1 MEPLFLLLLLII
13 IIVFSTCQNYCNVS
27 NYCSNCSYCGIN
39 NYRCNCNF
47 YNGYCLSEN
56 SNQLL
61 YSREFITNYDGCYI
75 NEGDLL
81 QICGE
86 TYIYIKNGE
95 SKYLNLNSTN
105 KFNFFCYYKVINQ
118 DSPIFNLILKIQR
131 NGNLSPNFNLFLIIY
146 DDNNIVKK
154 DEVSNVLV
162 ADNYLEINEDNCRQM
177 SIYLEF
183 ENSQN
188 IEGLSLTFSNI
199 RNSNEFIATETTQVI
214 GSPSTSKNM
223 GLIIGII
230 IGGVAFITVIII
242 TIILIK
248 KKSENEISMNWN
260 HYNKEKDE
268 KRKEKAKNFLD
279 KLKLNIYD
287 KELNKDCPKCIL
299 CQRDFIPNNLII
311 ITECS
316 HIFHENCFHNYI
328 LTYLSLNCPNCK
340 KDLISNSDN
349 DLNKRNLPMSN
360 TLNEYIPEKT
370 NQTNQNNSMSGMN
383 VV

>member
-1 MEPLFLLLLLII
+1 MKSLFFLLLLIT
-13 IIVFSTCQNYCNVS
+13 IIVFSICQNYCNLFD
-27 NYCSNCSYCGIN
+27 YCNNCSYCGITS
-39 NYRCNCNF
+39 YRCNCSF

-61 YSREFITNYDGCYI
+61 YSRDFITNYDGCYR

-95 SKYLNLNSTN
+95 SKSLNFNSTN

-118 DSPIFNLILKIQR
+118 DSLNLTLKIQKK
-131 NGNLSPNFNLFLIIY
+131 GNLSPDFNLFLLIY
-146 DDNNIVKK
+146 DDFKGVKN
-154 DEVSNVLV
+154 EVSNVLV
-162 ADNYLEINEDNCRQM
+162 ADNYFEINEDNCREL

-183 ENSQN
+183 ENPQN

-199 RNSNEFIATETTQVI
+199 RDSQEFIDTETTQVI
-214 GSPSTSKNM
+214 ASPSSSKNM

-242 TIILIK
+242 TIILLK
-248 KKSENEISMNWN
+248 KKSENEITIINWN
-260 HYNKEKDE
+260 NNAEKDV

-279 KLKLNIYD
+279 KLKINIYD
-287 KELNKDCPKCIL
+287 KESNKDCPKCIL

-316 HIFHENCFHNYI
+316 HIFHEKCFHNYI

-340 KDLISNSDN
+340 KDLISNSEN
-349 DLNKRNLPMSN
+349 DMNKRNLPMLN
-360 TLNEYIPEKT
+360 TLNEYIPEQT
-370 NQTNQNNSMSGMN
+370 IQTNQNNSMSGMN
-383 VV
+383 IIK